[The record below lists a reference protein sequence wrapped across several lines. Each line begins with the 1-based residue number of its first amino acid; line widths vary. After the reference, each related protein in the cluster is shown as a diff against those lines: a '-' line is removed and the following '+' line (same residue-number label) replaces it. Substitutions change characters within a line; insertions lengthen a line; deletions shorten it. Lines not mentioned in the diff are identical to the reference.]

1 MAIRAKITQITLGVH
16 LRVAMVRAG
25 ILIGAVSKTMRT
37 MVKPFVF
44 VRNAVAVRGIVH
56 KVCLCSLYLLKSF
69 SLIYCFIILFC

>member
-1 MAIRAKITQITLGVH
+1 MVIRAKITQITLGVH

-44 VRNAVAVRGIVH
+44 ARNAVAVMVRRVVH
-56 KVCLCSLYLLKSF
+56 KVCLCFLSSL
-69 SLIYCFIILFC
+69 FIEMF